1 MEYVN
6 VRSPVGYRFIG
17 DIAGHKE
24 NELYKKTEKPEKAGK
39 ENNSILA
46 EKYEKEVTMAG
57 YHFGDEDYVTLNGSI
72 GIGLGLSGGLIMDR
86 TGNVYFVRG
95 GGIVNGLGGTV
106 ATGKLSVDTSDWN
119 SKKFKDVLS
128 GSGTNFSLSLYGS
141 ANINIGEKYGSREI
155 GIANGASASMTYTDA
170 KYICN
175 INDL

>member
-24 NELYKKTEKPEKAGK
+24 NELYKKNGKARK

-57 YHFGDEDYVTLNGSI
+57 YHFGDEDYVILNGSI

-86 TGNVYFVRG
+86 MDNIYFVRG
-95 GGIVNGLGGTV
+95 GGIVNGLVGTI
-106 ATGKLSVDTSDWN
+106 ATEKLSIDTSEWGED
-119 SKKFKDVLS
+119 KFCEVIS
-128 GSGTNFSLSLYGS
+128 RGSFGFGMGLYG
-141 ANINIGEKYGSREI
+141 GLRFQ
-155 GIANGASASMTYTDA
+155 
-170 KYICN
+170 
-175 INDL
+175 

>member
-24 NELYKKTEKPEKAGK
+24 NELYKKNGKARK

-57 YHFGDEDYVTLNGSI
+57 YHFGDEDYVILNGSI

-86 TGNVYFVRG
+86 MDNIYFVRG
-95 GGIVNGLGGTV
+95 GGIVNGLVGTI
-106 ATGKLSVDTSDWN
+106 ATEKLSVDTSEWGED
-119 SKKFKDVLS
+119 KFCEVIS
-128 GSGTNFSLSLYGS
+128 RGSFGFGMGLYG
-141 ANINIGEKYGSREI
+141 GLRFQ
-155 GIANGASASMTYTDA
+155 
-170 KYICN
+170 
-175 INDL
+175 

>member
-24 NELYKKTEKPEKAGK
+24 NELYKKNGKARK

-57 YHFGDEDYVTLNGSI
+57 YHFGDEDYVILNGSI

-86 TGNVYFVRG
+86 M
-95 GGIVNGLGGTV
+95 
-106 ATGKLSVDTSDWN
+106 D
-119 SKKFKDVLS
+119 
-128 GSGTNFSLSLYGS
+128 
-141 ANINIGEKYGSREI
+141 NI
-155 GIANGASASMTYTDA
+155 
-170 KYICN
+170 
-175 INDL
+175 

>member
-24 NELYKKTEKPEKAGK
+24 NELYKKNGKARK

-57 YHFGDEDYVTLNGSI
+57 YHFGDEDYVILNGSI

-86 TGNVYFVRG
+86 MDNIYFVRG

-106 ATGKLSVDTSDWN
+106 ATGKLSVDTSGWK
-119 SKKFKDVLS
+119 SQKFRDVLS
-128 GSGTNFSLSLYGS
+128 GSSTNFSLSLYGS

>member
-24 NELYKKTEKPEKAGK
+24 NELYKKNGKARK

-57 YHFGDEDYVTLNGSI
+57 YHFGDEDYVILNGSI

-86 TGNVYFVRG
+86 MDNIYFVRG
-95 GGIVNGLGGTV
+95 CGIVNGLVGTI
-106 ATGKLSVDTSDWN
+106 ATEKLSVDTSEWGED
-119 SKKFKDVLS
+119 KFCEVIS
-128 GSGTNFSLSLYGS
+128 RGSFGFGMGLYG
-141 ANINIGEKYGSREI
+141 GLRFQ
-155 GIANGASASMTYTDA
+155 
-170 KYICN
+170 
-175 INDL
+175 

>member
-57 YHFGDEDYVTLNGSI
+57 YHFGDEDYVILNGSI

-86 TGNVYFVRG
+86 MDNIYFVRG
-95 GGIVNGLGGTV
+95 GGIVSGLGGTV
-106 ATGKLSVDTSDWN
+106 ATGKLSVDTSDWK
-119 SKKFKDVLS
+119 SQKFRDVLS
-128 GSGTNFSLSLYGS
+128 GSSTNFSLSLYGS
-141 ANINIGEKYGSREI
+141 ANINIGERYGSREI
-155 GIANGASASMTYTDA
+155 GIANGASVSITYTDA

-175 INDL
+175 VNDL

>member
-24 NELYKKTEKPEKAGK
+24 NELYKKNGKARK

-57 YHFGDEDYVTLNGSI
+57 YHFGDEDYVILNGSI

-86 TGNVYFVRG
+86 MDNIYFVRG
-95 GGIVNGLGGTV
+95 GGIVSGLVGTI
-106 ATGKLSVDTSDWN
+106 ATEKLSVDTSEWGED
-119 SKKFKDVLS
+119 KFCEVIS
-128 GSGTNFSLSLYGS
+128 RGSFGFGMGLYG
-141 ANINIGEKYGSREI
+141 GLRFQ
-155 GIANGASASMTYTDA
+155 
-170 KYICN
+170 
-175 INDL
+175 